1 MRLSPKFE
9 GSVISIVV
17 PYSGQTIDTQKLDEL
32 LGIQDEANADTR
44 KYRRSQIIK
53 EINDIYLA
61 ETGSWLIERE
71 RDQLDGRKYVY
82 KIL

>member
-1 MRLSPKFE
+1 MA
-9 GSVISIVV
+9 
-17 PYSGQTIDTQKLDEL
+17 YSGQTIDAQQLDEL

-61 ETGSWLIERE
+61 QTGNSLIERE
-71 RDQLDGRKYVY
+71 RDQQDGRKYFY